1 MESQQELQSEPWTD
15 GPPIRVR
22 IGVHTGEVEERDG
35 NYFGPALNCAARLM
49 GAAHGGQLVVSE
61 VTARLLPRR
70 DEEDNSELPVAPIAW
85 VGASSCFELPSVLWA
100 GGPTVLWDGG
110 PTWRALNSSV
120 VLGAL
125 DANHQADQQ
134 GVVEQGPMPGVS
146 GQRDLRLFLQR
157 ARFIPNP
164 WTHRWLV
171 IHALAAYLGANGVLE
186 PAAVLVG
193 ALERH
198 HPAVNPLLENAHGV
212 LMERIAADAHASTA
226 MDYGQRLTPEQALD
240 YATQLL
246 DGSLLPA

>member
-146 GQRDLRLFLQR
+146 GQRDGSFQIDQGGLQVVMSPPLDD
-157 ARFIPNP
+157 AGSGGGGIG
-164 WTHRWLV
+164 HRV
-171 IHALAAYLGANGVLE
+171 SELASDIGE
-186 PAAVLVG
+186 
-193 ALERH
+193 
-198 HPAVNPLLENAHGV
+198 
-212 LMERIAADAHASTA
+212 
-226 MDYGQRLTPEQALD
+226 
-240 YATQLL
+240 
-246 DGSLLPA
+246 